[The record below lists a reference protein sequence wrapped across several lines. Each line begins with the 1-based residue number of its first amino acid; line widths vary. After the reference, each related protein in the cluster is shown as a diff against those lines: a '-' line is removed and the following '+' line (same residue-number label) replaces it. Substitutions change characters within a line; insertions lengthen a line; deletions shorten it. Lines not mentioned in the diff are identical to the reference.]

1 MYTIYESIGKSVV
14 VPYCGSKTIN
24 VRLTVSPDTKTTESK
39 VTKPTGSLFQRRY
52 KYKSRKLIPTDEE
65 DAPTQPTS
73 QEINP
78 SVDVVDG
85 FSQPFIAHKST
96 DLQQQPRVCSSNE
109 KPITAALDNRNSTS
123 STPCKT
129 PTTIIRN
136 NCTEGAA
143 DNLYESI
150 NKSST
155 PAKRPSSAA
164 VAAMQRLEEAQLEM
178 ANYSCRECSSQCPLL
193 DQSVAAAP
201 TKSRKLMRKSRSKK
215 QKTQISSQARV
226 RSLSVGNENCY
237 QMAAASANVAAA
249 NVAQLI
255 EGGEEECL
263 NNLRRNDLIDII
275 RESME
280 KNRLCFQSNG

>member
-1 MYTIYESIGKSVV
+1 MV

-24 VRLTVSPDTKTTESK
+24 IRLTVSPDVKTAASK
-39 VTKPTGSLFQRRY
+39 AAAAKPSGSSVFQRRY

-65 DAPTQPTS
+65 EVPAQPPTS
-73 QEINP
+73 QEP
-78 SVDVVDG
+78 RPLVDVTDG
-85 FSQPFIAHKST
+85 PTKTTVHQTPEDLSQQTQRICIGSETPAT
-96 DLQQQPRVCSSNE
+96 VVAQ
-109 KPITAALDNRNSTS
+109 DNRNSTS
-123 STPCKT
+123 NTPSKT

-136 NCTEGAA
+136 NCAEGAA

-150 NKSST
+150 TNNAT
-155 PAKRPSSAA
+155 PVKRPSPAA
-164 VAAMQRLEEAQLEM
+164 VAAMQRLQEAQLEG
-178 ANYSCRECSSQCPLL
+178 NYSCRECSSQCPLL

-201 TKSRKLMRKSRSKK
+201 TKSRKLMRRSRSRK
-215 QKTQISSQARV
+215 QKTQKSSQARV

-280 KNRLCFQSNG
+280 KNRLCFQSNGYVI